1 MLANWYVVTL
11 PYGEEYVFHEADVG
25 HIPLDSYNRSEGPW
39 ATPVELVPYMDDP
52 TISEIEKVE
61 GYGARMSEGEFDSS
75 DWAVFETRK
84 EAWGHLERNF
94 GVEEPRDFK

>member
-11 PYGEEYVFHEADVG
+11 PYGEEYVFHETDVG
-25 HIPLDSYNRSEGPW
+25 HIPLDSYSKSEGPW
-39 ATPVELVPYMDDP
+39 STPVELVPYMDDP

-61 GYGARMSEGEFDSS
+61 GYGARMAESEFDSS

-84 EAWGHLERNF
+84 EAWGYLERNF